1 MVMASAV
8 KNGWGLALRRLA
20 WGGALFLILLP
31 AVAMM
36 FTAEVNWGPE
46 DFIVMGTLLAACA
59 GIVDRAT
66 RITDNLFYLGG
77 VAVAVGTSFLLV
89 WVTLAVGI
97 VGDGPANL
105 MFFGVILIAAAGAVA
120 ARFKARGMA
129 WATGAAALAQA
140 ATAAVTLMTSW
151 GFDEPPGPTR
161 MIIAIL
167 VFALGWALAAALFR
181 GAARQAVDATVK

>member
-1 MVMASAV
+1 MASAV
-8 KNGWGLALRRLA
+8 KSGWGVALRRLA

-31 AVAMM
+31 AVAML
-36 FTAEVNWGPE
+36 FTAEVNWGAE

-77 VAVAVGTSFLLV
+77 VVVAVGTSFLLI

-97 VGDGPANL
+97 VGDGPENL
-105 MFFGVILIAAAGAVA
+105 MFFGVILIAAGCAMA

-129 WATGAAALAQA
+129 WAMGAAALAQA
-140 ATAAVTLMTSW
+140 ATAAVTLVTRW

-167 VFALGWALAAALFR
+167 VFAMGWALAAGLFR
-181 GAARQAVDATVK
+181 SAARQAVDAPVK

>member
-1 MVMASAV
+1 MASAV